1 MVSRNVKLIFIKMQ
15 EDTVEVEWRTK
26 LVFTLSREIGV
37 KNTLL
42 LPLSRSE
49 MSKEFLSFFEN

>member
-1 MVSRNVKLIFIKMQ
+1 MVSRKVKLIFRKMQ
-15 EDTVEVEWRTK
+15 DTVEVEWRTK

-37 KNTLL
+37 KNTML

>member
-1 MVSRNVKLIFIKMQ
+1 MVSRNVKLIFRKMQ